1 MLGSAARTAA
11 GLALLRTSLLQPLTN
26 LAALQAQG
34 DAVAELGRK
43 SDAADALGA
52 ALAAFPIDVHASVG
66 GVVAARAGG
75 GGIGR
80 VEALARSLA
89 SVRAALAC
97 VPGLATAL
105 GACASSLLAQAAA
118 DLAHPVYAQ
127 LAAEVDWLVVWG

>member
-66 GVVAARAGG
+66 GVVAARAGPG
-75 GGIGR
+75 TISGQSR
-80 VEALARSLA
+80 APS
-89 SVRAALAC
+89 RAAKALRIL
-97 VPGLATAL
+97 VTA
-105 GACASSLLAQAAA
+105 SP
-118 DLAHPVYAQ
+118 HNR
-127 LAAEVDWLVVWG
+127 